1 MAMLVFSD
9 QLAADVEKELESHF
23 SHIMS
28 RHIYTHTQTF
38 KGSMTCLIWQN
49 ILQAPCEDGVNSYVT
64 L

>member
-28 RHIYTHTQTF
+28 RHIYTRTDF
-38 KGSMTCLIWQN
+38 
-49 ILQAPCEDGVNSYVT
+49 
-64 L
+64 